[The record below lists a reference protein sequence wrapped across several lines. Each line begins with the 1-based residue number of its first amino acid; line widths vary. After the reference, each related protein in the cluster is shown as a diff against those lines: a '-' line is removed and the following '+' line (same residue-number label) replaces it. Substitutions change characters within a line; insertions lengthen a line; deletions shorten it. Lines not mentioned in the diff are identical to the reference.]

1 VVRVPTDVTAAQRA
15 RWLAEIS
22 DALEEA
28 QKLIWR
34 LGISGVRNVDAI
46 DLSARLE
53 AASAQVRSLRLG
65 RANEFP
71 ENSNPEWSNRLPWDR
86 PAESRP

>member
-1 VVRVPTDVTAAQRA
+1 VTAAQRA
-15 RWLAEIS
+15 RWLAELS

-28 QKLIWR
+28 QELIWR
-34 LGISGVRNVDAI
+34 LGMTGVGNVDAI

-53 AASAQVRSLRLG
+53 AARAQVRSLRLG
-65 RANEFP
+65 RPNELS

-86 PAESRP
+86 PAESSS